1 MNEEK
6 QIDLKQALKTSNSE
20 GPASE
25 ATAELRST
33 DPQATELRPE
43 EPKVAEPQRVEP
55 QDAKTQQ
62 AAIMADVKNL
72 ELYYG
77 DFHALKD
84 INITIPERQV
94 TAFIGPSGCGKS
106 TLLRCFNRM
115 NDLIESCHIQGEIHI
130 KGRNI
135 LSSETDVVTL
145 RTHVGMVFQQPNPF
159 PMSIYD
165 NIAYGLRCQGIRD
178 KQLIAERV
186 ESSLK
191 KAALWEEVKDHLNR
205 SATRLSG
212 GQQQRLCIA
221 RAIALQPTL
230 LLMDEPTSA
239 LDPMATSKIEDL
251 VEELKTD
258 YTTIIVTHSMSQA
271 ARVSDRTAFF
281 LLGEIVETGNTEQ
294 IFHKPEDPRTEAYIS
309 GKFG

>member
-1 MNEEK
+1 MNKEK
-6 QIDLKQALKTSNSE
+6 QIDLEQALKSSASE
-20 GPASE
+20 RPASE
-25 ATAELRST
+25 ATVKPRTAESR
-33 DPQATELRPE
+33 QAESRQAGPLTSELQQEGLQP
-43 EPKVAEPQRVEP
+43 AE
-55 QDAKTQQ
+55 
-62 AAIMADVKNL
+62 IMADVKNL

-130 KGRNI
+130 KGKNI
-135 LSSETDVVTL
+135 LSPETDVVSL

-251 VEELKTD
+251 VEELKAD

-281 LLGEIVETGNTEQ
+281 LLGEIVETGSTEQ